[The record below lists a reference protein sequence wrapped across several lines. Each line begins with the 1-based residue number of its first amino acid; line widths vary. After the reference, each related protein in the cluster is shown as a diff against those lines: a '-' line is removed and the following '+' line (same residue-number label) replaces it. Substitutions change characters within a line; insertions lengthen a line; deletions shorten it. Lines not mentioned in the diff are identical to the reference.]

1 MLLRDNP
8 NNVSTF
14 MKKNIV
20 RLLKVSALLL
30 AFSALAGTT
39 SAAAP
44 PHVAVFSQQGFP
56 YYGPL
61 EQTSPRTIAA
71 DLEAARLH
79 ADLLNVEALADLARF
94 NGKLYAALDL
104 LGPEYVAVTPS
115 HLNTLYR
122 ESSPQKADK

>member
-1 MLLRDNP
+1 M
-8 NNVSTF
+8 NNQA
-14 MKKNIV
+14 KYI
-20 RLLKVSALLL
+20 LKAVFCTLFFLTL
-30 AFSALAGTT
+30 FGTT

-71 DLEAARLH
+71 DLEAAGLH

-115 HLNTLYR
+115 QLSTLYR
-122 ESSPQKADK
+122 ESSRQKADK